1 MPSPEIEALIA
12 EVAADDTIFD
22 SAVTFIT
29 GVPKLIQDAV
39 DKAIANGATPAQL
52 QAVTGLAT
60 DLRTKA
66 QAIQDAIT
74 ANTPTPTP

>member
-1 MPSPEIEALIA
+1 MPSPEIDALIA
-12 EVAADDTIFD
+12 EVAADDTVFD

-29 GVPKLIQDAV
+29 GVPALIQAAV

-52 QAVTGLAT
+52 AAVQGVVT
-60 DLRTKA
+60 DLRAKS

-74 ANTPTPTP
+74 ANTPPA